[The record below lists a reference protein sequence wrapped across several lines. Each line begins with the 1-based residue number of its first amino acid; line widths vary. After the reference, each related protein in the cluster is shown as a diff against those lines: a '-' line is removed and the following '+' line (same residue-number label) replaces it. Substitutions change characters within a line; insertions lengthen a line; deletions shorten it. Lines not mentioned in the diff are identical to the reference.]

1 MNIYYFVI
9 VLLLINTI
17 LLIILLSSFRKAQE
31 GYIDFTNSSFNNE
44 LNNNVHVFDEPI
56 GRSATGPLNVTNLL
70 SWDDLRSIWCDA
82 VAEIKPLWLE
92 NLIIALR
99 NRISEKYKMEI
110 RVSNKLDRFR
120 EKLENQYPG
129 LKFIFVISNPLG
141 ITRVSTSPL
150 FTIGTVITGLGGAFI
165 LGNILCNTHSIDP
178 LHPNARLTDSFTA
191 GLALFNGKSGATY
204 SHVLSVF
211 CTNLN

>member
-9 VLLLINTI
+9 GLLLLNTI
-17 LLIILLSSFRKAQE
+17 LLVILLTSFRKAQE
-31 GYIDFTNSSFNNE
+31 GYIDFTNTSFSNK
-44 LNNNVHVFDEPI
+44 LDNNVYVFDEPI
-56 GRSATGPLNVTNLL
+56 GRSATGPLNVTNVL

-99 NRISEKYKMEI
+99 NRFSEKYEMEI
-110 RVSNKLDRFR
+110 RISNILKQYCYHL
-120 EKLENQYPG
+120 EKKYPG
-129 LKFIFVISNPLG
+129 LQFIFVISNPLG

-150 FTIGTVITGLGGAFI
+150 FTIGKVITGLGGAFI

-178 LHPNARLTDSFTA
+178 VYPNARLTDSFTA

-211 CTNLN
+211 CTSLN